1 MFKVKA
7 TVIGFDMDE
16 KRHPCH
22 FRYHI
27 GDTVI
32 WDGEKFI
39 GRICPSILRPFAE
52 KVSILYSS
60 GGRHKEGEMPGAY
73 LPFLHSPFSVYDPE
87 YKKYDGV
94 GFRPTLERPEQNYKY
109 IADVTKFDELPGGV
123 ELLGGPGSGIR
134 QKEILVCGDR
144 HTLMRME
151 LEAFDLVDYGD
162 GLPYTRRALS
172 ILNKISKKPGI
183 AVNKIINEY
192 DDAERDDIYPSLGQ
206 NIIWSLVG
214 ELAVLDYVKLEDGK
228 EGKVTI
234 TDKGKKKLA
243 DFKKSLK
250 AEEKKALKL

>member
-7 TVIGFDMDE
+7 TVVGFDEDE
-16 KRHPCH
+16 KKHPCH
-22 FRYHI
+22 FRYKV
-27 GDTVI
+27 GDTII

-60 GGRHKEGEMPGAY
+60 GGRHKEGELPNSY
-73 LPFLHSPFSVYDPE
+73 LPFFHSPYSIYDPS

-109 IADVTKFDELPGGV
+109 IPDVTLFDDPPGGK
-123 ELLGGPGSGIR
+123 LLGGPGTGIR
-134 QKEILVCGDR
+134 KKEVLVCGDR
-144 HTLMRME
+144 HTRMRME

-162 GLPYTRRALS
+162 GLPYTRRTLS

-183 AVNKIINEY
+183 PVNKIIEEF
-192 DDAERDDIYPSLGQ
+192 DDFERDNIYPTLGQ
-206 NIIWSLVG
+206 NLIWTLVG
-214 ELAVLDYVKLEDGK
+214 ELAILDYVVLDDGR

-234 TDKGKKKLA
+234 TEKGKKKLE
-243 DFKKSLK
+243 DFRNSLTP
-250 AEEKKALKL
+250 EEREALKL